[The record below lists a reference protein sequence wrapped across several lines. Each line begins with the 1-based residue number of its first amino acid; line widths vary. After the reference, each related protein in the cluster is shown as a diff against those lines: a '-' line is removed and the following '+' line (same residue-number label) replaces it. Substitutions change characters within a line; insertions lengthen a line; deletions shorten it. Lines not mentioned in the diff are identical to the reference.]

1 MKENKDKILPFLALG
16 IGIGLVIMRIILLAV

>member
-16 IGIGLVIMRIILLAV
+16 IGIGLVIMGIILIVV